1 MSSTERIQSIE
12 GRIAL
17 RDAAIAVLGE
27 ARQMLCIAT
36 MAMEPALFRDAELLD
51 ALKYQLLNERRLKV
65 RILVSESRRARPHS
79 DLLIALVRRLSSQFS
94 IHEPQSSAHAFTHE
108 WWIADRKAHL
118 KRNHPDNLIS
128 AYAAHDPMGAHN
140 MRDDFEAEWLTSTPS
155 LEFRQ
160 LS

>member
-1 MSSTERIQSIE
+1 MTSAERIQSVE
-12 GRIAL
+12 GRLAL
-17 RDAAIAVLGE
+17 RDAAIELLGK
-27 ARQMLCIAT
+27 ARDTLCIAT

-65 RILVSESRRARPHS
+65 RILVSEPRRARPHA
-79 DLLIALVRRLSSQFS
+79 DVFIALVRRLSSQFT
-94 IHEPQSSAHAFTHE
+94 IHEPESSAYGFTHD

-128 AYAAHDPMGAHN
+128 AYAAHDPIGAHN
-140 MRDDFEAEWLTSTPS
+140 MRDDFEAAWLSSTPS